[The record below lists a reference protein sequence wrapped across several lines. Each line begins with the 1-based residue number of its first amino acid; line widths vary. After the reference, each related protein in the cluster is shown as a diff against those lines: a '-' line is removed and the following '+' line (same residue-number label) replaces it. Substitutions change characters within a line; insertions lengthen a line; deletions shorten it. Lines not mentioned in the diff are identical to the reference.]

1 MQVAMG
7 DKYLTI
13 FYANHL
19 YKTQNVVHYV
29 KEMEITLH
37 CNNPSSLLIN

>member
-19 YKTQNVVHYV
+19 YKTQNVVHCV
-29 KEMEITLH
+29 KEVEI
-37 CNNPSSLLIN
+37 CNNTSSLLIN